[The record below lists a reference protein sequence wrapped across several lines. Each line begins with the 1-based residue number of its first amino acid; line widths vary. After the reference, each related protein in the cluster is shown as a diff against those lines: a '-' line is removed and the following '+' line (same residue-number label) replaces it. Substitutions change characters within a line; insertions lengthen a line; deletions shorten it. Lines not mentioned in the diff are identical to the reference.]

1 MLSIV
6 IITHNR
12 VEYLRRLLLSLT
24 DSLLKFEYQYEVVV
38 LDNASTETLNQA
50 EVKEIQENFS
60 FRLIR
65 HPVNIGFARNY
76 LYAFREAR
84 GE

>member
-1 MLSIV
+1 MRMRLAASGMSCLI
-6 IITHNR
+6 R
-12 VEYLRRLLLSLT
+12 VS
-24 DSLLKFEYQYEVVV
+24 LKFEYQHEVDV
-38 LDNASTETLNQA
+38 LGNASTETLNQA

-65 HPVNIGFARNY
+65 HPINIGFARNY